1 MTPASHR
8 SSDTADV
15 VVACTVSGRRS
26 SDAIEIVRADDDRT
40 GVVLLDVRAARDQ
53 ESLRARLATVAHASL
68 VAHEPMHVLV
78 ASLRKV
84 VCDAVAASV
93 GVVALRVST
102 LDARVELLNAG
113 MPPVVCVLPDGH
125 LLDFPSLS
133 GDVGPRV
140 HKAHPYELIPLTL
153 GSTWLAC
160 SDGATQGS
168 LEDAADLW
176 NALGL
181 PESVGDIARATREQL
196 SARLGATLGAAP
208 LSEDASLVVVPT
220 RQNVRSA
227 SGIVGA

>member
-1 MTPASHR
+1 MTPASH
-8 SSDTADV
+8 SSTDAGDLI
-15 VVACTVSGRRS
+15 VACTLSGRRT

-40 GVVLLDVRAARDQ
+40 GVVLLDVRAARDH
-53 ESLRARLATVAHASL
+53 EALRARLATVAHASL
-68 VAHEPMHVLV
+68 VAHEPMHLLV

-93 GVVALRVST
+93 GVTALRVST

-113 MPPVVCVLPDGH
+113 MPPVACVLPDGH
-125 LLDFPSLS
+125 VLEFPALS

-153 GSTWLAC
+153 GSAWIAC

-176 NALGL
+176 SSLGL
-181 PESVGDIARATREQL
+181 PESVTDLAHATREQL
-196 SARLGATLGAAP
+196 AARLGAALGPAP
-208 LSEDASLVVVPT
+208 LSEDASLVVIPT
-220 RQNVRSA
+220 RQNARSA
-227 SGIVGA
+227 SGIV

>member
-8 SSDTADV
+8 STDAGDL
-15 VVACTVSGRRS
+15 VVACTLSGRRT
-26 SDAIEIVRADDDRT
+26 SDAVEIVRADDDRT
-40 GVVLLDVRAARDQ
+40 GVVLLDVRAARDTDA
-53 ESLRARLATVAHASL
+53 LRARLATVAHASL
-68 VAHEPMHVLV
+68 VAHEPMHLLV

-93 GVVALRVST
+93 GVVALRIST

-113 MPPVVCVLPDGH
+113 MPPVACVLPDGH
-125 LLDFPSLS
+125 LLDFPALS

-153 GSTWLAC
+153 GSTWIAC

-176 NALGL
+176 SSLGL
-181 PESVGDIARATREQL
+181 PESAGDLAGASREQL
-196 SARLGATLGAAP
+196 AARLGATLGPAP
-208 LSEDASLVVVPT
+208 FSEDASLVVVPT
-220 RQNVRSA
+220 RQHVRSA
-227 SGIVGA
+227 SGIV

>member
-8 SSDTADV
+8 PTDTADFV
-15 VVACTVSGRRS
+15 VSCTLSGRRT

-53 ESLRARLATVAHASL
+53 EALRARLATVAHASL
-68 VAHEPMHVLV
+68 VAYEPMHQLV

-93 GVVALRVST
+93 GVTAMRVSV

-113 MPPVVCVLPDGH
+113 MPPVACVLPDGH
-125 LLDFPSLS
+125 LLEFPSLS
-133 GDVGPRV
+133 ADVGPRV
-140 HKAHPYELIPLTL
+140 HKAHPYELIPLTH
-153 GSTWLAC
+153 GSVWVAC
-160 SDGATQGS
+160 SDGATKGS

-181 PESVGDIARATREQL
+181 PDGVADLAEASREQL
-196 SARLGATLGAAP
+196 AARLGATLGPAP
-208 LSEDASLVVVPT
+208 LSEDASLVVIPT
-220 RQNVRSA
+220 RQNARSA
-227 SGIVGA
+227 SGIV